1 MASARKYQRLFCE
14 HCSCT
19 LSKSTWYDHQSKF
32 HCQKRGVTTY
42 SETSDSEDE
51 DIGNGSSV
59 GSKVCK

>member
-1 MASARKYQRLFCE
+1 MNTVLVLCLSQPGMIVRASFTVK
-14 HCSCT
+14 
-19 LSKSTWYDHQSKF
+19 
-32 HCQKRGVTTY
+32 KRGVTTY